1 MQYVLYI
8 YIYENE
14 SSVHESFVVLFPC
27 SILLGVWCM
36 GKFKTIAP
44 TEKIWEHPSMKNAV
58 ADNSEKSALLLAYD
72 DGSSPNKPKI
82 KAKKQ

>member
-1 MQYVLYI
+1 
-8 YIYENE
+8 
-14 SSVHESFVVLFPC
+14 
-27 SILLGVWCM
+27 M